1 MKIRSYIKKRIIYR
15 LVSMQLIGILIISL
29 FTGCAKETSSLTTS
43 GFAFNTT
50 YTITV
55 YQGGTQKTLDT
66 CVSKCADYEQVFSRT
81 SKNSELYQI
90 NQIEALYLTV
100 VEQAMDL
107 KDSFT
112 KKRSYTKEQCESI
125 IKQIEQKKTKENTVK
140 YSICQDGSITFE
152 ISALLERIVKK
163 GLEYSKK
170 SDGRFDIAIEP
181 VSSLWDFTVKKPTV
195 PDEQKIEKALA
206 YVDYQKIALDDQKLT
221 FQMPGMGIDLGGI
234 AKGFIAD
241 ELKAYLEKKGVKC
254 AVIDLGGNV
263 LCIGKKDPKTPFHI
277 GIQQPFADR
286 NETIAAVSV
295 DGLSIVSSGIYER
308 YFKTKDGTLY
318 HHILN
323 PKTGYSYDNDLMAVT
338 ILSKKSVDGDG
349 LSTSCF
355 AMGKKEGLAFINNID
370 DVEAVFITKDEKMH
384 YSKGFS
390 KYLYK
395 QK

>member
-90 NQIEALYLTV
+90 NQIESLYLTV

-241 ELKAYLEKKGVKC
+241 ELKAYLEKKGVKS

-277 GIQQPFADR
+277 GIQQPFTDR

>member
-125 IKQIEQKKTKENTVK
+125 VKQIEQKKTKENMVK
-140 YSICQDGSITFE
+140 YSIRQDGSITFE

-170 SDGRFDIAIEP
+170 SEIGRAH
-181 VSSLWDFTVKKPTV
+181 V
-195 PDEQKIEKALA
+195 
-206 YVDYQKIALDDQKLT
+206 
-221 FQMPGMGIDLGGI
+221 
-234 AKGFIAD
+234 
-241 ELKAYLEKKGVKC
+241 
-254 AVIDLGGNV
+254 
-263 LCIGKKDPKTPFHI
+263 
-277 GIQQPFADR
+277 
-286 NETIAAVSV
+286 
-295 DGLSIVSSGIYER
+295 
-308 YFKTKDGTLY
+308 
-318 HHILN
+318 
-323 PKTGYSYDNDLMAVT
+323 
-338 ILSKKSVDGDG
+338 
-349 LSTSCF
+349 
-355 AMGKKEGLAFINNID
+355 
-370 DVEAVFITKDEKMH
+370 
-384 YSKGFS
+384 
-390 KYLYK
+390 
-395 QK
+395 

>member
-1 MKIRSYIKKRIIYR
+1 MKIRFYIKKRIIYR

-29 FTGCAKETSSLTTS
+29 FTGCAKETSFLTTS

-125 IKQIEQKKTKENTVK
+125 VKQIEQKKTKENTVK
-140 YSICQDGSITFE
+140 YSIRQDGSITFE

-241 ELKAYLEKKGVKC
+241 ELKAYLEKKGVKS

-308 YFKTKDGTLY
+308 YFKTEDGTLY

-384 YSKGFS
+384 YSEGFS

>member
-66 CVSKCADYEQVFSRT
+66 CVSKCADSEQVFSRT

-125 IKQIEQKKTKENTVK
+125 VKQIEQKKTKENMVK
-140 YSICQDGSITFE
+140 YSIRQDGSITFE

-221 FQMPGMGIDLGGI
+221 FQIPGMGIDLGGI

-241 ELKAYLEKKGVKC
+241 ELKAYLEKKGVKS

-370 DVEAVFITKDEKMH
+370 GVEAVFITKDEKMH

-390 KYLYK
+390 KYLYQ

>member
-125 IKQIEQKKTKENTVK
+125 IKQIEQKKTKENMVK

-221 FQMPGMGIDLGGI
+221 FQMPGMG
-234 AKGFIAD
+234 
-241 ELKAYLEKKGVKC
+241 
-254 AVIDLGGNV
+254 IDLGGNV

>member
-66 CVSKCADYEQVFSRT
+66 CVSKCADYERVFSRT

-125 IKQIEQKKTKENTVK
+125 VKQIEQKKTKENMVK
-140 YSICQDGSITFE
+140 YSIRQDGSITFE

-241 ELKAYLEKKGVKC
+241 ELKAYLEKKGVKS

-370 DVEAVFITKDEKMH
+370 GVEAVFITKDEKMH

-390 KYLYK
+390 KYLYQ

>member
-1 MKIRSYIKKRIIYR
+1 MKMGSYIKKRMIYR
-15 LVSMQLIGILIISL
+15 IISMPIVCAL
-29 FTGCAKETSSLTTS
+29 LTALLSGCAKEASPLTTS

-50 YTITV
+50 YTITI
-55 YQGGTQKTLDT
+55 YDGGTQQSLDE
-66 CVSKCADYEQVFSRT
+66 CVSKCAEYEQVFSRT
-81 SKNSELYQI
+81 AKNSELYQI
-90 NQIEALYLTV
+90 NKIEELYLATI
-100 VEQAMDL
+100 EQSASL
-107 KDSFT
+107 SAFLAGKQTFS
-112 KKRSYTKEQCESI
+112 KEQCQQI
-125 IKQIEQKKTKENTVK
+125 TKQIDQKKAKENKIK
-140 YSICQDGSITFE
+140 YNIRQDGSITFE

-163 GLEYSKK
+163 GLEYSQK

-181 VSSLWDFTVKKPTV
+181 ISSLWDFTAKEPEV
-195 PDEQKIEKALA
+195 PSDQDIKKALA
-206 YVDYQKIALDDQKLT
+206 YVDYQKIALKEQKLT

-241 ELKAYLEKKGVKC
+241 ELKAFLVKKSVKS

-263 LCIGKKDPKTPFHI
+263 LCIGKKDSKTPFHI

-295 DGLSIVSSGIYER
+295 DDLSIVSSGIYER
-308 YFKTKDGTLY
+308 YFKAKDGTMY

-323 PKTGYSYDNDLMAVT
+323 PRTGYSYDNDLMAVT

-355 AMGKKEGLAFINNID
+355 AMGMKEGLAFINQTKG
-370 DVEAVFITKDEKMH
+370 VEAVFITKDEKMH

-390 KYLYK
+390 KYIYQ

>member
-125 IKQIEQKKTKENTVK
+125 IKQIEQKKTKENMVK

-181 VSSLWDFTVKKPTV
+181 VSSLWDFTVKKPTI

-241 ELKAYLEKKGVKC
+241 ELKAYLEKKGVKS

-263 LCIGKKDPKTPFHI
+263 LCIGKKDTKTPFHI

-308 YFKTKDGTLY
+308 YFKTKDGTMY

-355 AMGKKEGLAFINNID
+355 AMGKKEGLACINNID
-370 DVEAVFITKDEKMH
+370 GVEAVFITKDEKMH

>member
-1 MKIRSYIKKRIIYR
+1 MKIRFYIKKRIIYR

-125 IKQIEQKKTKENTVK
+125 VKQIEQKKTKENTVK
-140 YSICQDGSITFE
+140 YSIRQDGSITFE

-241 ELKAYLEKKGVKC
+241 ELKAYLEKKGVKS

-308 YFKTKDGTLY
+308 YFKTEDGTLY

>member
-241 ELKAYLEKKGVKC
+241 ELKAYLEKKGVKS

-308 YFKTKDGTLY
+308 YFKTNDGTLY

>member
-125 IKQIEQKKTKENTVK
+125 VKQIEQKKTKENMVK
-140 YSICQDGSITFE
+140 YSIRQDGSITFE

-221 FQMPGMGIDLGGI
+221 FQKPGMGIDLGGI

-241 ELKAYLEKKGVKC
+241 ELKAYLGKKGVKS

>member
-125 IKQIEQKKTKENTVK
+125 VKQIEQKKTKENTVK
-140 YSICQDGSITFE
+140 YSIRQDGSITFE

-221 FQMPGMGIDLGGI
+221 FQKPGMGIDLGGI

-241 ELKAYLEKKGVKC
+241 ELKAYLGKKGVKS

-395 QK
+395 Q

>member
-1 MKIRSYIKKRIIYR
+1 MKIRFYIKKRIIYR

-29 FTGCAKETSSLTTS
+29 FTGCTKETSSLTTS

-81 SKNSELYQI
+81 SKSSELYQI

-125 IKQIEQKKTKENTVK
+125 VKQIEQKKTKENTVK

-241 ELKAYLEKKGVKC
+241 ELKAYLEKKGVKS

-370 DVEAVFITKDEKMH
+370 GVEAVFITKDEKMH

>member
-1 MKIRSYIKKRIIYR
+1 MKIRFYIKKRIIYR

-29 FTGCAKETSSLTTS
+29 FTGCAKETSFLTTS

-90 NQIEALYLTV
+90 NQIETLYLTV

-125 IKQIEQKKTKENTVK
+125 VKQIEQKKTKENTVK
-140 YSICQDGSITFE
+140 YSIRQDGSITFE

-241 ELKAYLEKKGVKC
+241 ELKAYLEKKGVKS

-308 YFKTKDGTLY
+308 YFKTEDGTLY

-384 YSKGFS
+384 YSRGFS
-390 KYLYK
+390 KYLYQ

>member
-1 MKIRSYIKKRIIYR
+1 MKIRFYIKKRIIYR

-29 FTGCAKETSSLTTS
+29 FTGCAKETSFLTTS

-125 IKQIEQKKTKENTVK
+125 VKQIEQKKTKENTVK
-140 YSICQDGSITFE
+140 YSIRQDGSITFE

-241 ELKAYLEKKGVKC
+241 ELKAYLEKKGVKS

-295 DGLSIVSSGIYER
+295 DGLSIVSSGVYER
-308 YFKTKDGTLY
+308 YFKTEDGTLY

-384 YSKGFS
+384 YSRGFS

>member
-1 MKIRSYIKKRIIYR
+1 MKIRSYIKKRIIHR

-125 IKQIEQKKTKENTVK
+125 VKQIEQKKTKENMVK
-140 YSICQDGSITFE
+140 YSIRQDGSITFE

-241 ELKAYLEKKGVKC
+241 ELKAYLEKKGVKS

-370 DVEAVFITKDEKMH
+370 GVEAVFITKDEKMH

>member
-100 VEQAMDL
+100 VEEVSDF

-112 KKRSYTKEQCESI
+112 KKQSYTKEQCESI
-125 IKQIEQKKTKENTVK
+125 TKQIEQKKTKENTVK
-140 YSICQDGSITFE
+140 YSIRQDGSITFE

-170 SDGRFDIAIEP
+170 SGGRFDIAIEP

-195 PDEQKIEKALA
+195 PDEQKIETALA
-206 YVDYQKIALDDQKLT
+206 YVDYQKIALDGQKLT

-241 ELKAYLEKKGVKC
+241 ELKAYLVKKGVKS

-263 LCIGKKDPKTPFHI
+263 LCIGKKDSKTPFHI

-355 AMGKKEGLAFINNID
+355 AMGKKDGLAFINNMD
-370 DVEAVFITKDEKMH
+370 GVEAVFITKDEKMH

-390 KYLYK
+390 KYLY
-395 QK
+395 QQN

>member
-90 NQIEALYLTV
+90 NQIEALYLMV

-125 IKQIEQKKTKENTVK
+125 VKQIEQKKTKENTVK

-241 ELKAYLEKKGVKC
+241 ELKAYLGKKGVKS

-370 DVEAVFITKDEKMH
+370 GVEAVFITKDEKMH
-384 YSKGFS
+384 YSRGFS
-390 KYLYK
+390 KYLYQ

>member
-1 MKIRSYIKKRIIYR
+1 MKIGSYIKNRIIYR
-15 LVSMQLIGILIISL
+15 VISMQLIGILIISL
-29 FTGCAKETSSLTTS
+29 LSGCAKETSTLTTS

-55 YQGGTQKTLDT
+55 YQGGTQKTLDA
-66 CVSKCADYEQVFSRT
+66 CVSKCAGYEQVFSRT
-81 SKNSELYQI
+81 AKNSELYQI

-100 VEQAMDL
+100 VEGSSDF
-107 KDSFT
+107 KDSFA
-112 KKRSYTKEQCESI
+112 KKQSYTKEQCESI
-125 IKQIEQKKTKENTVK
+125 TKQIEQKKEKENTVK
-140 YSICQDGSITFE
+140 YSIRQDGSITFE

-181 VSSLWDFTVKKPTV
+181 VSSLWDFTAKKSTV
-195 PDEQKIEKALA
+195 PDAQKIETALA

-241 ELKAYLEKKGVKC
+241 ELKAYLVKKGVKS

-263 LCIGKKDPKTPFHI
+263 LCIGKKDSKTPFHI

-370 DVEAVFITKDEKMH
+370 GVEAVFITKDEKMH

-390 KYLYK
+390 KYLYQ

>member
-1 MKIRSYIKKRIIYR
+1 MKIRFYIKKRIIYR

-29 FTGCAKETSSLTTS
+29 FTGCAKETSFLTTS

-125 IKQIEQKKTKENTVK
+125 VKQIEQKKTKENTVK
-140 YSICQDGSITFE
+140 YSIRQDGSITFE

-241 ELKAYLEKKGVKC
+241 ELKAYLEKKGVKS

-308 YFKTKDGTLY
+308 YFKTEDGTLY

>member
-90 NQIEALYLTV
+90 NQIESLYLTV

-241 ELKAYLEKKGVKC
+241 ELKAYLEKKGVKS

>member
-1 MKIRSYIKKRIIYR
+1 MKIRFYIKKRIIYR

-29 FTGCAKETSSLTTS
+29 FTGCAKETSFLTTS

-125 IKQIEQKKTKENTVK
+125 VKQIEQKKTKENMVK
-140 YSICQDGSITFE
+140 YSIRQDGSITFE

-241 ELKAYLEKKGVKC
+241 ELKAYLEKKGVKS

-295 DGLSIVSSGIYER
+295 DGLSIVSSGVYER
-308 YFKTKDGTLY
+308 YFKTEDGTLY

-384 YSKGFS
+384 YSRGFS

>member
-1 MKIRSYIKKRIIYR
+1 MKIRFYIKKRIIYR

-125 IKQIEQKKTKENTVK
+125 VKQIEQKKTKENTVK
-140 YSICQDGSITFE
+140 YSIRQDGSITFE

-241 ELKAYLEKKGVKC
+241 ELKAYLEKKGVKS

-295 DGLSIVSSGIYER
+295 DGLSIVSSGVYER
-308 YFKTKDGTLY
+308 YFKTEDGTLY

-384 YSKGFS
+384 YSRGFS

>member
-1 MKIRSYIKKRIIYR
+1 MKIRFYIKKRIIYR

-29 FTGCAKETSSLTTS
+29 FTGCAKETSFLTTS

-125 IKQIEQKKTKENTVK
+125 VKQIEQKKTKENTVK
-140 YSICQDGSITFE
+140 YSIRQDGSITFE

-241 ELKAYLEKKGVKC
+241 ELKAYLEKKGAKS

-308 YFKTKDGTLY
+308 YFKTEDGTLY

>member
-1 MKIRSYIKKRIIYR
+1 M
-15 LVSMQLIGILIISL
+15 
-29 FTGCAKETSSLTTS
+29 
-43 GFAFNTT
+43 
-50 YTITV
+50 
-55 YQGGTQKTLDT
+55 
-66 CVSKCADYEQVFSRT
+66 
-81 SKNSELYQI
+81 
-90 NQIEALYLTV
+90 
-100 VEQAMDL
+100 
-107 KDSFT
+107 
-112 KKRSYTKEQCESI
+112 
-125 IKQIEQKKTKENTVK
+125 
-140 YSICQDGSITFE
+140 
-152 ISALLERIVKK
+152 
-163 GLEYSKK
+163 
-170 SDGRFDIAIEP
+170 
-181 VSSLWDFTVKKPTV
+181 WDFTVKKPTV

-221 FQMPGMGIDLGGI
+221 FQIPGMGIDLGGI

-241 ELKAYLEKKGVKC
+241 ELKAYLEKKGVKS
-254 AVIDLGGNV
+254 AVINLGGNV

-370 DVEAVFITKDEKMH
+370 GVEAVFITKDEKMH

-390 KYLYK
+390 KYLYQ

>member
-125 IKQIEQKKTKENTVK
+125 VKQIEQKKTKENMVK
-140 YSICQDGSITFE
+140 YSIRQDGSITFE

-241 ELKAYLEKKGVKC
+241 ELKAYLEKKGVKS

-308 YFKTKDGTLY
+308 YFKTEDGTLY

-370 DVEAVFITKDEKMH
+370 GVEAVFITKDEKMH

>member
-1 MKIRSYIKKRIIYR
+1 MKIRFYIKKRIIYR
-15 LVSMQLIGILIISL
+15 LVSRQLIGILIISL
-29 FTGCAKETSSLTTS
+29 FTGCAKETSFLTTS

-125 IKQIEQKKTKENTVK
+125 VKQIEQKKTKENMVQC
-140 YSICQDGSITFE
+140 SIRQDGAITFE

-241 ELKAYLEKKGVKC
+241 ELKAYLEKKGVKS

-295 DGLSIVSSGIYER
+295 DGLSIVSSGVYER
-308 YFKTKDGTLY
+308 YFKTEDGTLY

-384 YSKGFS
+384 YSRGFS
-390 KYLYK
+390 KYLYQ

>member
-125 IKQIEQKKTKENTVK
+125 VKQIEQKKTKEKMVK
-140 YSICQDGSITFE
+140 YSIRQDGSITFE

-181 VSSLWDFTVKKPTV
+181 VSSLWDFTIKKPTV

-241 ELKAYLEKKGVKC
+241 ELKAYLEKKGVKS

-308 YFKTKDGTLY
+308 YFKTEDGTLY

-370 DVEAVFITKDEKMH
+370 GVEAVFITKDEKMH

>member
-1 MKIRSYIKKRIIYR
+1 MKIRFYIKKRIIHR

-125 IKQIEQKKTKENTVK
+125 VKQIEQKKTKENTVK
-140 YSICQDGSITFE
+140 YSIRQDGSITFE

-241 ELKAYLEKKGVKC
+241 ELKAYLGKKGVKS

-263 LCIGKKDPKTPFHI
+263 LCIGQKDPKTPFHI

-370 DVEAVFITKDEKMH
+370 GVEAVFITKDEKMH

>member
-1 MKIRSYIKKRIIYR
+1 MKIRFYIKKRIIYR

-29 FTGCAKETSSLTTS
+29 FTGCAKETSFLTTS

-125 IKQIEQKKTKENTVK
+125 VKQIEQKKTKENTVK
-140 YSICQDGSITFE
+140 YSIRQDGSITFE

-241 ELKAYLEKKGVKC
+241 ELKAYLEKKGVKS

-295 DGLSIVSSGIYER
+295 DGLSIVSSGVYER
-308 YFKTKDGTLY
+308 YFKTEDGTLY

-370 DVEAVFITKDEKMH
+370 GVEAVFITKDEKMH

>member
-1 MKIRSYIKKRIIYR
+1 MKIRFYIKKRIIHR

-100 VEQAMDL
+100 VERAMDL

-125 IKQIEQKKTKENTVK
+125 VKQIEQKKTKENTVK

-241 ELKAYLEKKGVKC
+241 ELKAYLEKKGVKS

-263 LCIGKKDPKTPFHI
+263 LCIGQKDPKTPFHI

-370 DVEAVFITKDEKMH
+370 GVEAVFITKDEKMH

>member
-125 IKQIEQKKTKENTVK
+125 VKQIEQKKTKENMVK
-140 YSICQDGSITFE
+140 YSIRQDGSITFE

-181 VSSLWDFTVKKPTV
+181 VSSLWDFTIKKPTV

-241 ELKAYLEKKGVKC
+241 ELKAYLEKKGVKS

-308 YFKTKDGTLY
+308 YFKTEDGTLY

-370 DVEAVFITKDEKMH
+370 GVEAVFITKDEKMH

>member
-1 MKIRSYIKKRIIYR
+1 MKIRFYIKKRIIYR

-29 FTGCAKETSSLTTS
+29 FTGCAKETSFLTTS

-125 IKQIEQKKTKENTVK
+125 VKQIEQKKTKENTVK
-140 YSICQDGSITFE
+140 YSIRQDGSITFE

-241 ELKAYLEKKGVKC
+241 ELKAYLGKKGVKS

-263 LCIGKKDPKTPFHI
+263 LCIGKKDPKTSFHI

-295 DGLSIVSSGIYER
+295 DGLSIVSSGVYER
-308 YFKTKDGTLY
+308 YFKTEDGTLY

-384 YSKGFS
+384 YSRGFS
-390 KYLYK
+390 KYLYQ

>member
-125 IKQIEQKKTKENTVK
+125 VKQIEQKKTKENTVK
-140 YSICQDGSITFE
+140 YSIRQDGSITFE

-221 FQMPGMGIDLGGI
+221 FQKPGMGIDLGGI

-241 ELKAYLEKKGVKC
+241 ELKAYLGKKGVKS

>member
-1 MKIRSYIKKRIIYR
+1 MKIRFYIKKRIIYR

-29 FTGCAKETSSLTTS
+29 FTGCAKETSFLTTS

-125 IKQIEQKKTKENTVK
+125 VKQIEQKKTKENTVK
-140 YSICQDGSITFE
+140 YSIRQDGSITFE

-241 ELKAYLEKKGVKC
+241 ELKAYLEKKGVKS

-295 DGLSIVSSGIYER
+295 DGLSIVSSGVYER
-308 YFKTKDGTLY
+308 YFKTEDGTLY